1 MDHAQMKTNT
11 ALATTVGHLCRWDKD
26 ECQNCPLVTQC
37 GTKPA
42 LPNGGGRITYLRA
55 PSISEDGFAAKHLEE
70 IKSSDFQDVAKRTYD
85 TFTVGENSSNK
96 LKRGIAWGTYVNDSF
111 HWHDRDTYQLSA
123 KLNPEENG
131 HVRTFVRSGQ
141 DFLHHPALESAL
153 RKVFSEWGFS
163 ATSFQRAYEIQ
174 LGQIRYEPT
183 ITEPA
188 LPSPM
193 IPHQD
198 QIDGAIV
205 VLRKEGDLV
214 GGLSR
219 LYALDDTPLFELD
232 MGVGDALFVKD
243 HMLKHQVTP
252 LMLEPSASWSV
263 GDRAY
268 RDVLLVR
275 FQPIGRYAGE

>member
-1 MDHAQMKTNT
+1 MDHAQIKAST
-11 ALATTVGHLCRWDKD
+11 ALQTTVGHLCRWDKD
-26 ECQNCPLVTQC
+26 ECQDCPLAAQC
-37 GTKPA
+37 EVATS
-42 LPNGGGRITYLRA
+42 LPNGGGRITCLRV
-55 PSISEDGFAAKHLEE
+55 PSIAEDGFAAKSLEE
-70 IKSSDFQDVAKRTYD
+70 VKSVDFQDIAKRTYD
-85 TFTVGENSSNK
+85 TFTAGENSANR
-96 LKRGIAWGTYVNDSF
+96 LKRGIAWGTYVNGQF
-111 HWHDRDTYQLSA
+111 HWHDRDTYHLSA
-123 KLNPEENG
+123 QSNPEEEG
-131 HVRTFVRSGQ
+131 RVRTFVKSGQ
-141 DFLHHPALESAL
+141 DFLQHPVLESVL
-153 RKVFSEWGFS
+153 RKVFSEWNFS

-174 LGQIRYEPT
+174 LGQVRYEPS
-183 ITEPA
+183 IAEPA

-198 QIDGAIV
+198 EIDGAIV

-219 LYALDDTPLFELD
+219 LYDLNDTPLFELD

-252 LMLEPSASWSV
+252 LMLEPSASWSI

-275 FQPIGRYAGE
+275 FQPIGRYAAE